1 MSARLGYNAVMSRD
15 TWRPWLVAIVVAGG
29 LAGIYLFQSVRQT
42 LRPELLAVRVVTA
55 TPDGQVYRGGVRHLE
70 AGESFTAAVAL
81 KIRRTGSD
89 PYWMAPVEKLSLDG
103 APTPHRALPAW
114 PERDRSARVL
124 WMTLE
129 SANLGGELVPKE
141 EKDLLRYQTFLAP
154 EMGRTLIATNEP
166 EPHNDDFL
174 APEDQPRAGGP
185 GTLRLAARVEIVA
198 DPSDIMPQLAVMS
211 PGPGDSTDPRVAVVM
226 REWDVP
232 EGVRPEAGELFGLP
246 GFEPPPDDPA
256 GVRSRLVELADQR
269 LAVSSAAFASVALTG
284 RPDLDPATLPVLET
298 VRLEGGHL
306 VGASGPIRWGPS
318 VRPGDLL
325 EASGHW
331 LVLLAD
337 DGDGALDLDDRA
349 AHCWGHPPTRGP
361 LSDLI
366 EPGPLVFR
374 LRRHGN

>member
-1 MSARLGYNAVMSRD
+1 MAL
-15 TWRPWLVAIVVAGG
+15 VVAGG
-29 LAGIYLFQSVRQT
+29 LAGIYLFQSVRET
-42 LRPELLAVRVVTA
+42 LRPQLLEVRVVTA
-55 TPDGQVYRGGVRHLE
+55 TPDDQVYRGGVRHLE

-81 KIRRTGSD
+81 KIKRTGSE
-89 PYWMAPVEKLSLDG
+89 PYWMAPVDKLSFDG
-103 APTPHRALPAW
+103 ASTPHRVLPAW

-129 SANLGGELVPKE
+129 STNLGGELVPGQEKE
-141 EKDLLRYQTFLAP
+141 LLRYRTFLAG
-154 EMGRTLIATNEP
+154 EMGRTLIATSEP

-185 GTLRLAARVEIVA
+185 GTFRLAARVEIVA
-198 DPSDIMPQLAVMS
+198 DPTRIMAEQAVMS
-211 PGPGDSTDPRVAVVM
+211 PGPGDPDDPRVAVVM
-226 REWDVP
+226 RAWNVP

-246 GFEPPPDDPA
+246 GYEPPPDDS
-256 GVRSRLVELADQR
+256 GETRSRLVDLTNRR
-269 LAVSSAAFASVALTG
+269 LAASSATFASTALTG
-284 RPDLDPATLPVLET
+284 KPDLDPATLPVLET
-298 VRLEGGHL
+298 VRLAGGHL
-306 VGASGPIRWGPS
+306 VGYSGAMRWGTS

-337 DGDGALDLDDRA
+337 DGDGTLDLDDQA
-349 AHCWGHPPTRGP
+349 AHCWGHPPVRGA

-374 LRRHGN
+374 LRRHGS

>member
-1 MSARLGYNAVMSRD
+1 MSRD
-15 TWRPWLVAIVVAGG
+15 TWRPWLVAVVLAGG

-42 LRPELLAVRVVTA
+42 FRPELLEVRVVTA
-55 TPDGQVYRGGVRHLE
+55 TPDDQVYRGGVRHLT
-70 AGESFTAAVAL
+70 AGEHFTAAVAL
-81 KIRRTGSD
+81 KVRRKGSE

-103 APTPHRALPAW
+103 APTPHKVLPAW

-129 SANLGGELVPKE
+129 SANLGGELVPGKE
-141 EKDLLRYQTFLAP
+141 KELLRYRTFLAG

-185 GTLRLAARVEIVA
+185 GTFRLAARVEIVA
-198 DPSDIMPQLAVMS
+198 DPSHITPQQAVMS
-211 PGPGDSTDPRVAVVM
+211 PGPGNPTDPRVAVVM

-232 EGVRPEAGELFGLP
+232 EEVRPEAGELFGLP
-246 GFEPPPDDPA
+246 GFEPPPGDPA
-256 GVRSRLVELADQR
+256 GVRSTLVELADRR
-269 LAVSSAAFASVALTG
+269 LAVSSAAFASTALTG
-284 RPDLDPATLPVLET
+284 RPGLDPATLPVLET
-298 VRLEGGHL
+298 VRLTGGRL
-306 VGASGPIRWGPS
+306 LGASGALRWGTS

-337 DGDGALDLDDRA
+337 DGDGTLDLDDQA
-349 AHCWGHPPTRGP
+349 AHCWGHPPARGA

-366 EPGPLVFR
+366 EPGPMAFR